1 MGNNLP
7 RLFIKSVRLRI
18 DRRWGGRLR
27 LAALSGVG
35 PFLFKRAGSGQRLLV
50 AAGQRA
56 VFHRSVP
63 EEGACFPALKSFL
76 LEHHDW
82 AFGHLAFDLKNEVEQ
97 LSSRHPAL
105 VEFPLATW
113 VVPRFVLELEGERAV
128 LWVWEEDREEGERW
142 MEEFTSPL
150 PVGGGQ
156 GECISHAERE
166 GCAGNAPLS
175 RADSEALW
183 RRRPGAVHELESA
196 GPFPPL
202 PRRGAGGEAVFHL
215 RTTKADYLRNVS
227 RILRHVQ
234 HGDVYEM
241 NYCVERAA
249 DMPDWD
255 VYAAFERL
263 LERLDPPHAAF
274 YRIGDRFALCA
285 SPERFLRIE
294 NGVVIAQPMKGT
306 RPRHADPGRDRQL
319 ADELA
324 DDPKERGEN
333 VMAVDVMRNDLARTA
348 RSGSVRVE
356 ELCAVRSYPRV
367 HQMISTVRSELAH
380 GLHPVDV
387 LAAAWPMASMTGA
400 PKVRAMQLIEEVET
414 MRRGLFSGSLG
425 IFDPQGNT
433 DLNVVIRTVLYDV
446 ASGRASLCTGSA
458 ITALCDP
465 AQEWEECEL
474 KARSVLEAL
483 FDG

>member
-1 MGNNLP
+1 M
-7 RLFIKSVRLRI
+7 RLRI
-18 DRRWGGRLR
+18 DRQWGGRLR

-76 LEHHDW
+76 LEQRDW

-113 VVPRFVLELEGERAV
+113 VVPRFVVELEGERAV
-128 LWVWEEDREEGERW
+128 LWVHEEDREEGEGW
-142 MEEFTSPL
+142 VAALLAE
-150 PVGGGQ
+150 GGEDDGTQ
-156 GECISHAERE
+156 
-166 GCAGNAPLS
+166 
-175 RADSEALW
+175 
-183 RRRPGAVHELESA
+183 
-196 GPFPPL
+196 
-202 PRRGAGGEAVFHL
+202 RRGVAEKTASSNPSTSASPRLCVNPDPASFRI
-215 RTTKADYLRNVS
+215 RTTKADYLQQVS
-227 RILRHVQ
+227 RIMRHVQ

-241 NYCVERAA
+241 NYCVERTA

-274 YRIGDRFALCA
+274 YRLGDRFALCA

-400 PKVRAMQLIEEVET
+400 PKVRAMQLIEEMET